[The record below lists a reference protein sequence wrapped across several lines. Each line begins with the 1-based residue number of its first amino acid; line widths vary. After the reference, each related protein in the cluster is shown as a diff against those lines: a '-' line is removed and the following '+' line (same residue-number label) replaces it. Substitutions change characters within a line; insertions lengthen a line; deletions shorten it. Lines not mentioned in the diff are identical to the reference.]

1 MSETAIKQAVREHY
15 AWAAQGT
22 CCGGESASCC
32 GTTADESTIA
42 LGVPSLGCGS
52 PVEAADL
59 QSGETVLDLGAGRGL
74 DAFRAAERV
83 GAAGRVIGVDMTP
96 EMVWR
101 AREDARRLGFA
112 DVEFRLGEIEAL
124 PLPDASV
131 DVVISNCVIN
141 LVPDKDRAFAEACR
155 VLRPGGRL
163 VVADVVRARP
173 RPADAPPDLA
183 NWAACVEGADEE
195 RVYLDRLQR
204 AGFRDVAV
212 LDRQP
217 GQIYSATVRARKP
230 AAL

>member
-1 MSETAIKQAVREHY
+1 MSETAIKQAVREYY
-15 AWAAQGT
+15 ARAARGT

-32 GTTADESTIA
+32 GTTADEGESA
-42 LGVPSLGCGS
+42 LAIPSFGCGS

-59 QSGETVLDLGAGRGL
+59 NPGESVLDLGAGRGL

-83 GAAGRVIGVDMTP
+83 GPAGRVIGVDMTP
-96 EMVWR
+96 QMVWR

-112 DVEFRLGEIEAL
+112 RVEFRLGEIEAL

-131 DVVISNCVIN
+131 DVVISNCVVN
-141 LVPDKDRAFAEACR
+141 LVPDKDRAFAEAFR

-173 RPADAPPDLA
+173 RPAETPPDLA

-195 RVYLDRLQR
+195 RVYLDRLQQ
-204 AGFRDVAV
+204 AGFVDLEV
-212 LDRQP
+212 LDRQS
-217 GQIYSATVRARKP
+217 GEIYSATVRARKP